1 MLALLF
7 ILLVVL
13 IAAFG
18 FWDTL
23 AAILGAALLVILVIV
38 LAIGTLGLGGYLF
51 VKRSRGS

>member
-1 MLALLF
+1 MGLLLF

-23 AAILGAALLVILVIV
+23 AAILGAAVMVV
-38 LAIGTLGLGGYLF
+38 LMVLIGAAALGIAGYMVL
-51 VKRSRGS
+51 KRNRPG

>member
-13 IAAFG
+13 IATFG

-23 AAILGAALLVILVIV
+23 AAILGAALLLVLVII
-38 LAIGTLGLGGYLF
+38 LGIATLGVGGYLLL
-51 VKRSRGS
+51 KRGRGG